1 MIRYHRQLHPDQAIS
16 VRQGTQSQT
25 ITGAELSEVSP
36 VCLLAQLGPWTAFY
50 LHSASLQAA
59 EKPRPYHP
67 LSFQIRNHIFFVV
80 ICKQIFKYIMLM
92 IYNWL
97 GSQTLY

>member
-50 LHSASLQAA
+50 LHPATLQAA
-59 EKPRPYHP
+59 EKPRA
-67 LSFQIRNHIFFVV
+67 LSSSIIPDKKSHISFGDMQTD
-80 ICKQIFKYIMLM
+80 IQ
-92 IYNWL
+92 IYNVNDI
-97 GSQTLY
+97 